1 MPIAGHVAL
10 PEQTP
15 RAGRQV
21 IWWWAAAILIALAIT
36 IVSLLPPRGTPG
48 PQIADLGEVI
58 ANIGHF
64 IGYLLLAFSIAVAL
78 SASHP
83 WFVWLFVSGYGAVVE
98 LVQGLVGLRS
108 FQLTDI
114 LVNALGAG
122 VGIGIARAWHRRFRR
137 PNGSAQIADPT

>member
-1 MPIAGHVAL
+1 MAL
-10 PEQTP
+10 PEKPP
-15 RAGRQV
+15 RADRQV
-21 IWWWAAAILIALAIT
+21 IWWWVAAIVIAFAIT
-36 IVSLLPPRGTPG
+36 FVSLLPPRGTPG
-48 PQIADLGEVI
+48 PQIADLGEVV

-64 IGYLLLAFSIAVAL
+64 TGYLLLAFSIAVAL

-83 WFVWLFVSGYGAVVE
+83 WFVWVCVSGYGAVIE

-122 VGIGIARAWHRRFRR
+122 VGIWIARAWHRRSRR
-137 PNGSAQIADPT
+137 RDDGAQVPESM